1 MLVSPRG
8 YFHVRKLLK
17 AEEFTFNWLLYM
29 VWPCKNVDFCVGGVS
44 DRLSYT
50 SDQEIAIPSTP
61 TSRQPPPQRRSRT
74 LQDHDN
80 SQRSVSLKNSFL
92 LRAIFAAVLTILF
105 RFRGCDA
112 FAQPNRQQGY
122 SPPPLSPPSAAP
134 EADEFARDNDARQ
147 SRRKKKK
154 KRRDPDA
161 AAAPEATSSP
171 VAAGED
177 DPEALYA
184 KPKKKKHKRPKA
196 DREQAVA
203 EPHQEQGGSPTLA
216 RINIHAQPG
225 TSVLIT
231 PGGPQQHQPPT
242 MYGHNTSRD
251 RSTETAI

>member
-1 MLVSPRG
+1 MFKFYRSIDRCFHSRG
-8 YFHVRKLLK
+8 Y
-17 AEEFTFNWLLYM
+17 
-29 VWPCKNVDFCVGGVS
+29 
-44 DRLSYT
+44 
-50 SDQEIAIPSTP
+50 
-61 TSRQPPPQRRSRT
+61 
-74 LQDHDN
+74 
-80 SQRSVSLKNSFL
+80 
-92 LRAIFAAVLTILF
+92 
-105 RFRGCDA
+105 DA

-161 AAAPEATSSP
+161 AAAAPEATSSP

-196 DREQAVA
+196 EREQAVA
-203 EPHQEQGGSPTLA
+203 EPHHAQGGSPTLA